1 MQTFIVNLSHTL
13 KNHHAQELQN
23 KKEKEHK
30 KADNNFQN
38 LSEVQKTTI
47 NIITIKSGQQKD
59 DDINDLEATNTMR
72 IPLEQG
78 TSIKVQTQ

>member
-13 KNHHAQELQN
+13 KNDHAQELQN